1 MIWVLAAWTSY
12 AVDFQKDIQPLL
24 KNKCSRCHSGHEA
37 KGGFSINTRTTL
49 LDGAKPGDSAGS
61 LLYQLIT
68 SKDPDERMPSKGEPL
83 AAEEIA
89 LIKTWINEGIAWPE
103 GYNFANWRRA
113 RRQLAKLYPSGHAMP
128 SLIQVLIRA
137 ISSAA
142 NGSPLEGIRSSGSF
156 EVMS

>member
-1 MIWVLAAWTSY
+1 MIWVLAAWTSS

-83 AAEEIA
+83 AAKEIA
-89 LIKTWINEGIAWPE
+89 LIKTWIDEGIAWPE
-103 GYNFANWRRA
+103 GLQLRRTGDARLASTGGAVA
-113 RRQLAKLYPSGHAMP
+113 RRQRQSHRPVAGWLSQGTSGAH
-128 SLIQVLIRA
+128 RKT
-137 ISSAA
+137 
-142 NGSPLEGIRSSGSF
+142 GG
-156 EVMS
+156 

>member
-1 MIWVLAAWTSY
+1 MIWVLAAWTSS

-68 SKDPDERMPSKGEPL
+68 SKDPNERMPSKGEPL

-113 RRQLAKLYPSGHAMP
+113 PLAPRAVPLPVGCPPKNWWMTAPMP
-128 SLIQVLIRA
+128 GA
-137 ISSAA
+137 CGWIS
-142 NGSPLEGIRSSGSF
+142 
-156 EVMS
+156 